1 MNADDRSHRRPTQA
15 VYVISVAAELA
26 GMHPQTL
33 RMYERRGLV
42 APRRTAGGTRL
53 YSEADIALLGR
64 IQDLSEQGLNL
75 AGIER
80 VMDLERRLGQAV
92 RRVARLEAALEE
104 ERGRR
109 EREVDEA
116 LRSVRREIVHVR
128 RVGASL
134 VPHVPPVI
142 PIGLRPPGA

>member
-1 MNADDRSHRRPTQA
+1 VSTRRPDTRA
-15 VYVISVAAELA
+15 LFAIGVAAELA